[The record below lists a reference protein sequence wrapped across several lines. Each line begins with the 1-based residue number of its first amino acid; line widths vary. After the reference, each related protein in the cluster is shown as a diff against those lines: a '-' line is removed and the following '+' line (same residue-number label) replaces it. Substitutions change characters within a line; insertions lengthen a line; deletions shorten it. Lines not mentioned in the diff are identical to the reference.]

1 MKYQII
7 LKSLIFTT
15 LLLALGRV
23 VVSNIISTSGTEL
36 GRINEKIATIRIQ
49 NESLKQEFFTKTSLE
64 NIASEAA
71 KLGFTDKKENFVL
84 TSPLPVALR

>member
-15 LLLALGRV
+15 LLLALCRV

-36 GRINEKIATIRIQ
+36 GRINEKIADVRIQ
-49 NESLKQEFFTKTSLE
+49 NETLKQELFIKTSLE